1 MHNARARGR
10 HSHPPTSKNATC
22 QDHFSIIITNIILGF
37 YRQVWEEILTLLLP
51 SCVVWGQM
59 LRLSGPQSLVKLGC
73 TGWCE
78 LKKIFFPPWFD
89 STSIPHTVVNPLVM
103 PGTQWFPE

>member
-1 MHNARARGR
+1 MGWGPSWFLIWA
-10 HSHPPTSKNATC
+10 
-22 QDHFSIIITNIILGF
+22 
-37 YRQVWEEILTLLLP
+37 LLLP

-78 LKKIFFPPWFD
+78 LKKNFFPPWFD

-103 PGTQWFPE
+103 PGTQWFPEWSKVFSQAGCWGGQAGEGIF